1 MIVEVRDPFL
11 GGAPEW
17 VLIEMQG
24 VLSATAE
31 TSSPSSVPSFDG
43 RLAGYLRRADADG
56 SGERLLLQVGNHTI
70 TGSYQTLDKALH
82 VLQRLEPSPSST
94 TMEDVNASP
103 VYVVSCVVRRK
114 LVFTDRSVPVI
125 SASLVDGGGGPSRKK
140 T

>member
-24 VLSATAE
+24 VLSTTAE
-31 TSSPSSVPSFDG
+31 TSSTSSVPSFDG
-43 RLAGYLRRADADG
+43 RLAAYLRRADADG
-56 SGERLLLQVGNHTI
+56 NGERLLLQVGNHTI

-82 VLQRLEPSPSST
+82 VLQRAEPTTASA
-94 TMEDVNASP
+94 TMEDASP

-125 SASLVDGGGGPSRKK
+125 SASLVDGGGGPSGKK
-140 T
+140 A

>member
-1 MIVEVRDPFL
+1 MIVEVRDPYL

-24 VLSATAE
+24 VLSTVE
-31 TSSPSSVPSFDG
+31 TSSSSSSSAFDG
-43 RLAGYLRRADADG
+43 RLAGYLRRIDADG
-56 SGERLLLQVGNHTI
+56 TGERLLLQVGNHTI

-82 VLQRLEPSPSST
+82 VLQRAETEASID
-94 TMEDVNASP
+94 DVSP

-125 SASLVDGGGGPSRKK
+125 SASLVDGGGGPGRRKP
-140 T
+140 